1 MGCTCGLLLLIL
13 LPFSTG
19 QLSDLV
25 KGLGSYKNL
34 TVGAVGV
41 KQYAGHL
48 SNALNYMKRE
58 AIDKHLDNS
67 EKDVLDKLSSGL
79 IQVQKALVKAAR
91 GVAEIKGNANA
102 LFHMLNL
109 YTIKTEQEKVEM
121 AMQLFL
127 ALSKDSK
134 AEVKEFE
141 DGLLQAKR
149 TLQNS
154 QIALRTILQR
164 LYQLREDKKA
174 DKETTQN
181 MHIAAMAVKA
191 ALGAVGV
198 VFGLPLAPVSVLFG
212 IHGYSMMEEHS
223 NFLEQE
229 GEIKD
234 RIDGYETISMK
245 TDAVCEGVDA
255 KIKQVQEVYTKLST
269 TGRVADAVCEG
280 VDAKIKQ
287 VQEVYAKLSTTG
299 RVAVEQLPNP
309 QAQCEFLQQLSGT
322 LVKAC
327 DTFLKE
333 E

>member
-121 AMQLFL
+121 AMQLFS

-154 QIALRTILQR
+154 QMMLRSIMQR
-164 LYQLREDKKA
+164 LNQLIQDKRA

-181 MHIAAMAVKA
+181 MHIVAMAVKA

-198 VFGLPLAPVSVLFG
+198 VFGLPLAPVGLLFG
-212 IHGYSMMEEHS
+212 SHGYSIMEENS
-223 NFLEQE
+223 NLLEQE
-229 GEIKD
+229 GEIND
-234 RIDGYETISMK
+234 CIDGYETLSME

-255 KIKQVQEVYTKLST
+255 KIKQVQE
-269 TGRVADAVCEG
+269 
-280 VDAKIKQ
+280 I
-287 VQEVYAKLSTTG
+287 YAKLSTTG
-299 RVAVEQLPNP
+299 RVAVEQLSNP
-309 QAQCEFLQQLSGT
+309 QAQCELLQQLSGT